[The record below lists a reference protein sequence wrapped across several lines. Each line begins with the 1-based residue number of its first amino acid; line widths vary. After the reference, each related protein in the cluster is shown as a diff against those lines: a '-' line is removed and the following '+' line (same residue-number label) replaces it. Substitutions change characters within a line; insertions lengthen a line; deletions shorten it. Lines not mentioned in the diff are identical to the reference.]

1 MLETIILLVVIAV
14 SVVAYPKFVKVFGE
28 ME

>member
-1 MLETIILLVVIAV
+1 MLETIILLASIAASGIV
-14 SVVAYPKFVKVFGE
+14 YPFFAKKFGE